1 MKIIVNGK
9 TVEVADNIT
18 LAGIIAEKNL
28 DEAKVLASVNKAIVK
43 AGTFS
48 EVTLSDG
55 DEVEFFSFVS
65 GG

>member
-43 AGTFS
+43 TGTFS
-48 EVTLSDG
+48 EVNLSDG